1 MNQKTKI
8 RRIGGSIGVII
19 PKSIAD
25 KMALKEGD
33 ELYVTSSPDGIS
45 FTPYDPD
52 FASAMED
59 AREFMRSHRNAFRE
73 LAK

>member
-1 MNQKTKI
+1 MSQKTKV
-8 RRIGGSIGVII
+8 RRIGGSIGLII

-25 KMALKEGD
+25 ELAIKEGD
-33 ELYVTSSPDGIS
+33 ELYVTSTEDGIS
-45 FTPYDPD
+45 LTPYDPD
-52 FASAMED
+52 FTTAMED